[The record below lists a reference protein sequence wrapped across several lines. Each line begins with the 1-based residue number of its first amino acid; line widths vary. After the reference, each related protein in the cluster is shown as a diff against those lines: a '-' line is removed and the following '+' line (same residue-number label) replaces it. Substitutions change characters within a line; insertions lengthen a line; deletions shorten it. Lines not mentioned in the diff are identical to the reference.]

1 MNISFRMSLL
11 IVLSALTLSCAIVAS
26 PTRADEPAR
35 YVESAGG
42 FSFVPPEGWVLREFR
57 GAKYKVVI
65 GPVTANFAA
74 NINVVGESFAGS
86 LDAYVKTSI
95 TTLTQAIK
103 GARIV
108 KQDDLKTADGLAARR
123 LIVEDEQN
131 GKELRQVIYFFGK
144 GENKFVATCSAAR
157 EAGTTSD
164 ADFEKAMKTFRF
176 EKKS

>member
-1 MNISFRMSLL
+1 MNISFPMSLL

-26 PTRADEPAR
+26 PTRADEPTR

-103 GARIV
+103 GAGSSSKTISRRPTAWPR
-108 KQDDLKTADGLAARR
+108 DGSSSRTNKTARSSDRSFTSSARARTSSSPPARR
-123 LIVEDEQN
+123 RAKPARLATLIS
-131 GKELRQVIYFFGK
+131 R
-144 GENKFVATCSAAR
+144 R
-157 EAGTTSD
+157 
-164 ADFEKAMKTFRF
+164 R
-176 EKKS
+176 